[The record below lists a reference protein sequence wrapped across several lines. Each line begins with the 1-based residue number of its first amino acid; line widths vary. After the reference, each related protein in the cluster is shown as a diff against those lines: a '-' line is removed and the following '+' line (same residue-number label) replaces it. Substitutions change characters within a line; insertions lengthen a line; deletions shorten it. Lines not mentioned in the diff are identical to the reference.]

1 MSLEPEVRQA
11 PYGMSNTLVQLTYF
25 LLRMMFFSCIFYW
38 KTRIWRCLPVKKIHW
53 SSDMSC
59 VVLSCFVQMS
69 FITMANPPRK
79 SAGGVAWYSLSTAQ
93 KFKMEPQKTM
103 VSKRNLLFAGL
114 IFRFHVVNHRWFL
127 CWDWKHP
134 CQELTEFLNAV
145 RPGGKGLLV
154 VPWLKTDLSRQI
166 SFATLRMSPSQNSYH
181 FTKFICQYDSI
192 QPIRNWWFQCRKVQ
206 QTKNRI
212 PGISN
217 INVQMVVSIVWL
229 QILTWETVI

>member
-1 MSLEPEVRQA
+1 MFFMTIYLYLYLHLIWGDFLTSNFLNHLQSSIHLPIILSSEVYDEFMSLEPEVRQA
-11 PYGMSNTLVQLTYF
+11 PYGMSNTWFFTWCIFLFF
-25 LLRMMFFSCIFYW
+25 LLKNADMKVS
-38 KTRIWRCLPVKKIHW
+38 PSKKIHW

-134 CQELTEFLNAV
+134 RQELTEFLNAD
-145 RPGGKGLLV
+145 GLEERGFLLYLG
-154 VPWLKTDLSRQI
+154 WRQI
-166 SFATLRMSPSQNSYH
+166 WVD
-181 FTKFICQYDSI
+181 KFHL
-192 QPIRNWWFQCRKVQ
+192 QP
-206 QTKNRI
+206 
-212 PGISN
+212 
-217 INVQMVVSIVWL
+217 
-229 QILTWETVI
+229 

>member
-1 MSLEPEVRQA
+1 MVLHIFSIENDVFFLF
-11 PYGMSNTLVQLTYF
+11 F
-25 LLRMMFFSCIFYW
+25 LLKNADMKVS
-38 KTRIWRCLPVKKIHW
+38 PSKKIHW

-134 CQELTEFLNAV
+134 RQELTEFLNAD
-145 RPGGKGLLV
+145 GLEGRGFLLYLG
-154 VPWLKTDLSRQI
+154 WRQI
-166 SFATLRMSPSQNSYH
+166 WVD
-181 FTKFICQYDSI
+181 KFHL
-192 QPIRNWWFQCRKVQ
+192 QP
-206 QTKNRI
+206 
-212 PGISN
+212 
-217 INVQMVVSIVWL
+217 
-229 QILTWETVI
+229 